1 MFAPCLWCGSKLIS
15 FYLLAAS
22 KNIGQ
27 HSEAVGGV
35 AGGELEAAPGHDGHE
50 AGAGGNQAAAR
61 ECFSG
66 ARNLL

>member
-1 MFAPCLWCGSKLIS
+1 MFAPCLWSGSKLIS

-22 KNIGQ
+22 ENIGQ

-50 AGAGGNQAAAR
+50 AGAGGN
-61 ECFSG
+61 
-66 ARNLL
+66 